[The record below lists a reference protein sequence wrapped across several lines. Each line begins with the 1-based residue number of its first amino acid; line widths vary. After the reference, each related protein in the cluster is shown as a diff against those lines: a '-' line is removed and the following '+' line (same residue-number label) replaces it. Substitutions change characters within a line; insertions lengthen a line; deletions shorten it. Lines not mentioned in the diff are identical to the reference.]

1 MDCPEDLRIALANP
15 RLGTIEIESPSD
27 GHLEP
32 IQKFLERLE
41 TLTSMRASAP
51 TDSCDRK
58 PCPRCQERLFP
69 LRTGTLKWR
78 EVEDGAH
85 NFQCPICQFL
95 FDWLPVHKLPTLGRE
110 RELPN
115 TIRAVLKVGRL
126 DRKHACPVSP
136 IHC

>member
-1 MDCPEDLRIALANP
+1 MDCPEVMGIALANG
-15 RLGTIEIESPSD
+15 RLRSIEIESPSD
-27 GHLEP
+27 GQLES
-32 IQKFLERLE
+32 IQIFLERLE
-41 TLTSMRASAP
+41 TLTSMRASLP
-51 TDSCDRK
+51 TASRDQK

-69 LRTGTLKWR
+69 LRTGALMWR

-85 NFQCPICQFL
+85 NLQCPICQFL
-95 FDWLPVHKLPTLGRE
+95 FDWLPVQKLSTLRRE
-110 RELPN
+110 REFPN